1 VNEHTTTETQAQHQ
15 VTTQKQHLE
24 TVFDFSSC
32 FATVSAPAVKAPAI
46 VTLPSLDGP
55 DGVETANSALDA
67 ELSALLA
74 TVDATMTTDM
84 SMYDATSPKTAT
96 ESPGLLKDM
105 DMLFDNFEAAAP
117 AAAAAAPPA
126 PAPALGVPAVMQQQ
140 QDAFP
145 QLPSFDESFAADPI
159 VAELANRLLADNTA
173 LLHAKKLVRASTAAS
188 AASKRGARAAQ
199 KQKRKPK
206 QVVPEHMKD
215 EAYYKKRAANT
226 EAARRTRAR
235 DKLQK
240 HLRAAAAAQAAAAK
254 AQLNTLMKSR

>member
-1 VNEHTTTETQAQHQ
+1 
-15 VTTQKQHLE
+15 
-24 TVFDFSSC
+24 
-32 FATVSAPAVKAPAI
+32 
-46 VTLPSLDGP
+46 
-55 DGVETANSALDA
+55 
-67 ELSALLA
+67 
-74 TVDATMTTDM
+74 
-84 SMYDATSPKTAT
+84 MYDATSPKTAT

-105 DMLFDNFEAAAP
+105 DMLFDNFEAAA
-117 AAAAAAPPA
+117 AAPPPA
-126 PAPALGVPAVMQQQ
+126 PAPALAVPAVMQQQ

-188 AASKRGARAAQ
+188 AASKRGARAEQ
-199 KQKRKPK
+199 KQKPK

>member
-1 VNEHTTTETQAQHQ
+1 MNEHTTETQAQQ
-15 VTTQKQHLE
+15 QITTQKQHLE

-32 FATVSAPAVKAPAI
+32 FTEVSTPAVKAPAI

-55 DGVETANSALDA
+55 DAVETANSALDA

-84 SMYDATSPKTAT
+84 SIYDAKPPKKAT

-105 DMLFDNFEAAAP
+105 DMLFDNFG
-117 AAAAAAPPA
+117 AAAAAP
-126 PAPALGVPAVMQQQ
+126 APALAVPAVMQQQ

-145 QLPSFDESFAADPI
+145 QLPSLDESFAADPI
-159 VAELANRLLADNTA
+159 VAELANRLLADNNA
-173 LLHAKKLVRASTAAS
+173 LLHAKKLVWASTAAS

-240 HLRAAAAAQAAAAK
+240 HLRAAAAAQVAAAK